1 MGIGVSIIL
10 IAVGLILALA
20 VDVEVSG
27 LDLQTVGWILTV
39 AGLLGLVMTVVVF
52 APRNRRTYAEERYL
66 REEPLRDD
74 RPRDP
79 RRPYG
84 P

>member
-1 MGIGVSIIL
+1 MGIGVSIVL

-39 AGLLGLVMTVVVF
+39 VGLLGLVMTVILL
-52 APRNRRTYAEERYL
+52 APRRGRQYTEERYL
-66 REEPLRDD
+66 RDDPL
-74 RPRDP
+74 RDP